1 MTICDALNLVD
12 DLKPNNID
20 RVRKI
25 GWLNDLDRRVF
36 DEIIARHER
45 DAGTPETFA
54 GYTEATDEDTSLLIP
69 EPYSEVYRW
78 FLEMQIDL
86 ANMEMAKYNNS
97 LMLFDNAW
105 KEFAGMYH
113 RKHMPLCDTNF
124 KY

>member
-20 RVRKI
+20 RARKI
-25 GWLNDLDRRVF
+25 GWLNDLDRRAF

-45 DAGTPETFA
+45 DASTPETFA
-54 GYTEATDEDTSLLIP
+54 GYTEATDEDSDLLIP
-69 EPYSEVYRW
+69 EPYCEVYRW

-86 ANMEMAKYNNS
+86 ANMEMKKYNNS
-97 LMLFDNAW
+97 MLLFDNAW

-113 RKHMPLCDTNF
+113 RKHMPICTTN
-124 KY
+124 YYY